1 MGWASRMISEQAPS
15 RERIKPAV
23 TVVVPV
29 RNGAATIGSCLQAI
43 VGQQWDGSDL
53 EIIVVDNGSTDGT
66 LQKITDEFPSV
77 RLLQESKPGVSH
89 ARNLAIQEAQGDWIA
104 FTDADCIPTPTWLQS
119 LVQCA
124 EESQEVSFVG
134 GPIRALLPTT
144 SIGLFT
150 ENLFDQGRSIERE
163 NPPSFI
169 SANLFVRKSDLIRVG
184 MFNPKYPRGQDTELA
199 WRSHF
204 RFGARFAFAKDAVVE
219 HANESTWMG
228 LIKKA
233 WQHGSGSSRLI
244 EEYQGDLK
252 VDVNKRC
259 RETKFYKEFFKS
271 ATVLIGYPIFY
282 RKRFT
287 WAEVRDRFYFAVFR
301 MVRHISFVFHTYRR
315 ATRTRSK

>member
-1 MGWASRMISEQAPS
+1 MIADQTPS
-15 RERIKPAV
+15 SGSDRPSV

-29 RNGAATIGSCLQAI
+29 RNGEATIGACLQAI
-43 VGQQWDGSDL
+43 VAQRWDGGEL

-66 LQKITDEFPSV
+66 LQKIAHEFPSV

-89 ARNLAIQEAQGDWIA
+89 ARNLAIHEARGEWIA
-104 FTDADCIPTPTWLQS
+104 FTDADCVPTPTWVQA
-119 LVQCA
+119 LVQRA
-124 EESQEVSFVG
+124 SEVQDVSFIG
-134 GPIRALLPTT
+134 GAIRPLLPTT
-144 SIGLFT
+144 SIGLFA

-169 SANLFVRKSDLIRVG
+169 SANLFVRKSDLVRVG
-184 MFNPKYPRGQDTELA
+184 MFNPDYPRGQDTELA

-204 RFGARFAFAKDAVVE
+204 RFGLRFAYANDAVVE
-219 HANESTWMG
+219 HANESTWSG

-244 EEYQGDLK
+244 AEFQKELK
-252 VDVNKRC
+252 IDPKKRC
-259 RETKFYKEFFKS
+259 KETKFYKEFFKS
-271 ATVLIGYPIFY
+271 AAVILGYPIFY

-301 MVRHISFVFHTYRR
+301 MVRQLSFVINTRRR
-315 ATRTRSK
+315 ASKQQKR

>member
-1 MGWASRMISEQAPS
+1 MSTEQVPFQERGRPS
-15 RERIKPAV
+15 V

-29 RNGAATIGSCLQAI
+29 RNGSATIGSCLQAI
-43 VGQQWDGSDL
+43 FGQRWDASDL

-66 LQKITDEFPSV
+66 LQKITNEFPLV

-89 ARNLAIQEAQGDWIA
+89 ARNLAIQEARGDWIA
-104 FTDADCIPTPTWLQS
+104 FTDADCVPTPTWIQG

-124 EESQEVSFVG
+124 AENEEASFVG

-163 NPPSFI
+163 KPPSFI

-204 RFGARFAFAKDAVVE
+204 RFGARFAYAKDAVVE

-244 EEYQGDLK
+244 EEYQGELK
-252 VDVNKRC
+252 IDPKKRC
-259 RETKFYKEFFKS
+259 KETKFYKEFFKS

-282 RKRFT
+282 RKQFR

-301 MVRHISFVFHTYRR
+301 MVRHLSFVFHTYRR
-315 ATRTRSK
+315 AKRSSSR